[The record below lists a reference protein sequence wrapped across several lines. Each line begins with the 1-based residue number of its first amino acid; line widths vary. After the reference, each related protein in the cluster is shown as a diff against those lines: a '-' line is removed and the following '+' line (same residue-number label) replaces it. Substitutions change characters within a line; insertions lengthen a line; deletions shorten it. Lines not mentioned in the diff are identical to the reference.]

1 LDGRKQVIS
10 FGNQQQLTE
19 RVLATHH
26 SWQSLPVAFP
36 VAHLYQITETR
47 AFCNYR
53 DCEALWELAPDV
65 SWAVAKAS
73 TQLEHLSTSF
83 MVDASYFL
91 DARKP
96 SWAWPNSTAFIL
108 TLQLLTPD
116 GTPTEIDNLLQ
127 AAAGAIPEM
136 PVD

>member
-1 LDGRKQVIS
+1 MAKPTGRFS
-10 FGNQQQLTE
+10 SRSPLPNYGNSCFLQY
-19 RVLATHH
+19 
-26 SWQSLPVAFP
+26 LP
-36 VAHLYQITETR
+36 
-47 AFCNYR
+47 NYR
-53 DCEALWELAPDV
+53 DCEALWELVPDV

-73 TQLEHLSTSF
+73 TQLEHLSTLF

-96 SWAWPNSTAFIL
+96 SWTWPNSTAVIL

-127 AAAGAIPEM
+127 AAAGAIPKM